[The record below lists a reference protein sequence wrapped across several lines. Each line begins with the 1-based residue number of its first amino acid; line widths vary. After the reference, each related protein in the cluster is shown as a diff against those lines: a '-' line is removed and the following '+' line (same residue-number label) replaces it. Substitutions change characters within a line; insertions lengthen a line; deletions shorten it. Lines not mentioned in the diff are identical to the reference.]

1 MTLLLKQLFSL
12 FKLLNS
18 DHGENS
24 IAAGLALGVILG
36 FAPIIS
42 LQFILVLI
50 LCFFFRIQL
59 GAAFISAFF
68 FKIFAWTL
76 GPAADVLGQSILENE
91 GLRPLLTELYNM
103 PLLPMTRFNNSV
115 IMGSLVIS
123 IVLSLPL
130 FFIFKSMIIKYRS
143 SFIAKYKESKV
154 WKAFAAT
161 KFYGWYSKYN
171 ELYG

>member
-1 MTLLLKQLFSL
+1 MTLLLKQLFAL
-12 FKLLNS
+12 FKMLNS
-18 DHGENS
+18 DQGENS

-36 FAPIIS
+36 FAPFIS
-42 LQFILVLI
+42 LQFLLVLL

-59 GAAFISAFF
+59 GAAFLSAFF
-68 FKIFAWTL
+68 FKLIAWTV
-76 GPAADVLGQSILENE
+76 GPLADILGQSLLENE
-91 GLRPLLTELYNM
+91 SLRPLLTEMYNM

-115 IMGSLVIS
+115 VMGSLVIS
-123 IVLSLPL
+123 ILLSLPL
-130 FFIFKSMIIKYRS
+130 FFIFKKMILKYRA
-143 SFIAKYKESKV
+143 SFIAQYKESKI